1 MGRKNT
7 SWVHWGIVSPTTS
20 LLCHHGHPVDQAY
33 QYSHSPLPSRP
44 EIPTHPLKEGP
55 SQRGQR
61 SQDTRN
67 RRGCSRM
74 CKDKLPLLSL
84 ERETPQPASNLHR
97 RIVVLLCKGVRRG
110 VGEVVPREGASRRGE
125 KSSIFRPAH
134 TAGLAAVCNASSH
147 SH

>member
-1 MGRKNT
+1 
-7 SWVHWGIVSPTTS
+7 
-20 LLCHHGHPVDQAY
+20 
-33 QYSHSPLPSRP
+33 
-44 EIPTHPLKEGP
+44 
-55 SQRGQR
+55 
-61 SQDTRN
+61 
-67 RRGCSRM
+67 M
-74 CKDKLPLLSL
+74 CKDKLLLLSL
-84 ERETPQPASNLHR
+84 ERETAQPASNLHT